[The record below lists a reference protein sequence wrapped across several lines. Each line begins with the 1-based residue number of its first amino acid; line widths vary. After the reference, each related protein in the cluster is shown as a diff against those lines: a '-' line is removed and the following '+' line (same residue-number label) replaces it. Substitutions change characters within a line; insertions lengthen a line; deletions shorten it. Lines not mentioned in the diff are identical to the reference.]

1 MGSLTILLLVGGL
14 VWFLGR
20 RRGNGG
26 DRLEDFLTS
35 AAEAG
40 IIDEEQRRALL
51 DHADAHEPA
60 GFSGALWL
68 AILAS
73 LFVVAGISLL
83 IATNWESIGP
93 VVRVGGFLALLAI
106 VGETALRAR
115 SPGLALALQLA
126 WLLLPLLGI
135 GLYAQTFQL
144 SGAPTTSLLVWLGLG
159 VPLVWSRSHP
169 GIAVVH
175 TGALA
180 TVLLWA
186 SFLAPGPLLLTG
198 GAPTA
203 WGLSSATLALFLV
216 QADRKLPDGQKLHAL
231 GVAAAW
237 IFGVVTIAPPF
248 QLQDGAWAFLLAAA
262 LSTLWLAI
270 VLLRRSGSGEEGS
283 AAVAWLAVPYA
294 MTFTWHADD
303 ALVGDT
309 NPASMAATSL
319 LVVAAVVTIW
329 RIPPDRFAGS
339 PMVARLLL
347 VAPLFLAAGFFGGLG
362 AIHATAVLANVFLV
376 LTAAILLWHGSTKQ
390 RAEVVN
396 VGILVLL
403 VVLVTRF
410 LDVFGSFVQ
419 TGLGFIVAG
428 VLLAALAYGLERIRR
443 GLVSEHA
450 QKEGQ

>member
-1 MGSLTILLLVGGL
+1 MGSLTILLIVGGL

-26 DRLEDFLTS
+26 DPLEELLTS
-35 AAEAG
+35 ATAAG
-40 IIDEEQRRALL
+40 IIDDEQRRALL
-51 DHADAHEPA
+51 EHADAHEPA

-83 IATNWESIGP
+83 IATNWENIGP
-93 VVRVGGFLALLAI
+93 VVRVGGYLALLAV
-106 VGETALRAR
+106 VGEAAIRAR
-115 SPGLALALQLA
+115 SPGIALALQLG

-159 VPLVWSRSHP
+159 VPLVWTRSHP

-180 TVLLWA
+180 AVLLWA

-198 GAPTA
+198 GAPSA
-203 WGLSSATLALFLV
+203 WGLSFATLALFLL
-216 QADRKLPDGQKLHAL
+216 QADRKLPDGQKAHAL

-237 IFGVVTIAPPF
+237 IFGAVTIAPPF
-248 QLQDGAWAFLLAAA
+248 ELHDGAWAFLLAAA

-270 VLLRRSGSGEEGS
+270 VLLRRSGPGEEGS
-283 AAVAWLAVPYA
+283 AALAWLAVPYA

-303 ALVGDT
+303 ALIGDT
-309 NPASMAATSL
+309 NPASMVATSL
-319 LVVAAVVTIW
+319 LVVAAVVAVW
-329 RIPPDRFAGS
+329 RVPPDRFPGG
-339 PMVARLLL
+339 PLLARLLL

-376 LTAAILLWHGSTKQ
+376 VTSAILLWHGSTEQ
-390 RAEVVN
+390 RTEVVN

-443 GLVSEHA
+443 GLVSERA
-450 QKEGQ
+450 QKEGR